1 MRFPLEWLREFVE
14 ISLPPADLA
23 DRLSNVG
30 LVVDAVEGEGDG
42 AVLEIDVPANRPDC
56 MNIYGMARE
65 IAAFTGAALRPYHSD
80 AAEAAGQPPSSAS
93 AAVEIQERALCGRY
107 AGRVVRGIRV
117 AASPERIASRLRAA
131 GLNVVSNIV
140 DVTNY
145 VLHEIGHPLH
155 AFDLA
160 KVSGSRIVVR
170 RARKGETLTTL
181 DGVARLLDPDM
192 LVISDAERP
201 SALAGVMGG
210 ADSMISTEVRDV
222 LLEAAHFDPASVRR
236 TARKLGLSTDASF
249 HFERCADIEAV
260 QPAIDRAAAL
270 LAEVAGGQ
278 VAPGILDVRAQPH
291 SRPRPIHVR
300 LARAETLIGTGV
312 EADRAAAG
320 LEALGFGVQRATDGF
335 DVSVPSHRRDVA
347 EEVDLIEEIARWVGY
362 ETIPE
367 RLPELPGIGEI
378 RRFAHRREDALR
390 DSLIGSGFTEV
401 LTLVYVS
408 RDHTEMLR
416 EPGVSALPLTNA
428 MAEGQDVLRSSLFP
442 GLVQAVR
449 HNLNRGVRDLRVFE
463 VGHVFRKADRGGEP
477 PAGSRDDRI
486 ADEPLMAG
494 LAATGLARPRHWAEP
509 ARAAGFY
516 DLKGALMEALS
527 VLRIPAEFRRLE
539 GEHPFEPGTAGEV
552 LSLGRPV
559 GRLGLLSPEMAG
571 RLGIKTEVFLAEINL
586 TRLFEAP
593 PDPPILRPLPRYPAS
608 SRDLALVV
616 RRGITWADIESA
628 IREAGGDLV
637 SSVALFDRYT
647 GGPLPRDHVS
657 LAVNIIYQRGDRTL
671 AAEEIQAA
679 EANLLKRLNERFGIT
694 LRQ

>member
-14 ISLPPADLA
+14 ITLPPADLA
-23 DRLSNVG
+23 DRLSLVG

-65 IAAFTGAALRPYHSD
+65 IAAFTGAALRPYHSG

-93 AAVEIQERALCGRY
+93 ATVEIEEGALCGRY

-117 AASPERIASRLRAA
+117 GASPDWIASRLRAA

-160 KVSGSRIVVR
+160 KVAGSRIVVR
-170 RARKGETLTTL
+170 RAREGETITTL
-181 DGVARLLDPDM
+181 DGVARLLDRDM
-192 LVISDAERP
+192 LVIADAERP

-210 ADSMISTEVRDV
+210 AESMISTESRDV
-222 LLEAAHFDPASVRR
+222 LLEAAHFDPGSVRR
-236 TARKLGLSTDASF
+236 TARKLGLSTEASF
-249 HFERCADIEAV
+249 HFERCADIEAI

-270 LAEVAGGQ
+270 LAEVAGGT
-278 VAPGILDVRAQPH
+278 VAPGILDVRAQPP
-291 SRPRPIHVR
+291 SPPRPIHVR

-312 EADRAAAG
+312 EADLAAAG
-320 LEALGFGVQRATDGF
+320 LQALGFGVSRAADGF

-362 ETIPE
+362 EKIPE

-378 RRFAHRREDALR
+378 RRHEHRREDAFR
-390 DSLIGSGFTEV
+390 DSLIASGFSEV
-401 LTLVYVS
+401 VTLVYIS
-408 RDHTEMLR
+408 RDQTEIFG

-428 MAEGQDVLRSSLFP
+428 MAEGQDILRSSLLP
-442 GLVQAVR
+442 GLAQAVR
-449 HNLNRGVRDLRVFE
+449 HNLNRGVRDLRIFE
-463 VGHVFRKADRGGEP
+463 VGHVFRKAGRVGEP
-477 PAGSRDDRI
+477 GARSPGDRI

-516 DLKGALMEALS
+516 DLKGALVEALA
-527 VLRIPAEFRRLE
+527 VLRIPVEFRQLE
-539 GEHPFEPGTAGEV
+539 EDHPFEPGTAGEI
-552 LSLGRPV
+552 LFLGRPV
-559 GRLGLLSPEMAG
+559 GRLGMLSPEIAG
-571 RLGIKTEVFLAEINL
+571 RLGIKTETFLAEMHL

-593 PDPPILRPLPRYPAS
+593 PDPPVLEPLPRYPAS

-616 RRGITWADIESA
+616 RRGIAWADIESA
-628 IREAGGDLV
+628 IREAGGELV

-647 GGPLPRDHVS
+647 GDPLPRDHVS

-671 AAEEIQAA
+671 AAEEIHAV
-679 EANLLKRLNERFGIT
+679 EASLLKSLKERFGIT